1 MTSFRVGTGYDAH
14 PLVPGRRLM
23 LGGVHIPH
31 EKGLEGHSDSDVVC
45 HAIVDALLGAAGLG
59 DIGTF
64 FPPSDAR
71 YKDAPS
77 LTFVEF
83 TAKKLAEARWRIG
96 NVDVTIIAQHPRMSP
111 HVPEMRKRLSAALGI
126 EPARLGIKSKST
138 NGLGFEGRSE
148 GIAAQAVALI
158 EQATS

>member
-1 MTSFRVGTGYDAH
+1 MFRVGTGYDAH
-14 PLVPGRRLM
+14 PLIAGRPLM
-23 LGGVHIPH
+23 LGSVSIPY
-31 EKGLEGHSDSDVVC
+31 EKGLDGHSDSDVVC

-64 FPPSDAR
+64 FPPTDAR

-77 LTFVEF
+77 LTFIEF
-83 TAKKLAEARWRIG
+83 SAKKLAEHKWRIG
-96 NVDVTIIAQHPRMSP
+96 NVDVTIIAQKPRMSP
-111 HVPEMRKRLSAALGI
+111 HIPEMREKLSAALGI
-126 EPARLGIKSKST
+126 TLEQISIKSKST

-158 EQATS
+158 EQRTA